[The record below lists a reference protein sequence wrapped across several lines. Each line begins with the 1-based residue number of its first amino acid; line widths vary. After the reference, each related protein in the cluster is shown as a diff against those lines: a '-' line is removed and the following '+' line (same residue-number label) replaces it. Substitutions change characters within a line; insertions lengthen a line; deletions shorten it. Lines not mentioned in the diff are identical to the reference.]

1 MAYLLVTNPD
11 TFKIVKDNNIIL
23 FHGTNSNALYGIL
36 NNGINTVSD
45 LKRKD
50 ISVSTGEKWSRING
64 ERNFISFT
72 DDLNV
77 ALDYASIFPSTDLQ
91 NQSSF
96 AVIIG
101 LSLNDIKELHTNTVI
116 SDLPEIGVTDNIP
129 VELIKFLAVPTSKI
143 EFVRK
148 LVDNTQI
155 NVMPIDISERFYY
168 IDDFLGSITIN
179 SDQFQKVIDGEKSPS
194 SQKTFDSNEVQSL
207 ASTRRKSG
215 ILNFVKTFVNR
226 SNQKGRDN
234 KRDAR

>member
-11 TFKIVKDNNIIL
+11 TFEIVKDNNIIL
-23 FHGTNSNALYGIL
+23 FHGTNSNALYSIL
-36 NNGINTVSD
+36 NNGINSVSN

-50 ISVSTGEKWSRING
+50 ISVSTGEKWSRIND

-77 ALDYASIFPSTDLQ
+77 ALDYASISPSTDLQ

-101 LSLNDIKELHTNTVI
+101 LSLNDTKQLHTDTVF

-168 IDDFLGSITIN
+168 INDFLGSITIN

-194 SQKTFDSNEVQSL
+194 SQKTFDSHEVQSL

-215 ILNFVKTFVNR
+215 ILNFVKTFVTR